1 MLGPQG
7 GSSRPSRPASPH
19 RSVCLPGEG
28 RAAGPK
34 AKSRHRAQGLRL
46 TSTALPTSRRLRRL
60 DASEAASPLSGK
72 KSSVASNKLSADWLN
87 AMGPRGDVLAP
98 PHGGMRS
105 RPCSPGACVF
115 PLCAPPHTRP
125 ETRWAGQC
133 SVKPHFSGS
142 FWVPKP
148 HHFHHLSR
156 RLRIQR
162 CREVVTLC
170 KSPDF

>member
-7 GSSRPSRPASPH
+7 GSLRPSRPASPH

-115 PLCAPPHTRP
+115 PLCGPPHTHTHQARDTVGGAVLSEAALLWILLDTQTTP
-125 ETRWAGQC
+125 FPSSQQAA
-133 SVKPHFSGS
+133 PHSEVSGS
-142 FWVPKP
+142 
-148 HHFHHLSR
+148 
-156 RLRIQR
+156 
-162 CREVVTLC
+162 C
-170 KSPDF
+170 DFV